1 MNESQRGEPMKKKY
15 KIAIFTTTAL
25 TIAVLTFSFFYFSPL
40 HFFPFLQ
47 KPEPLP
53 QTNPLYEHYLIFD
66 EADGRMLMEVP
77 ITVYV
82 GDELLTEE
90 NQIYKVVRVEENRAY
105 ARFVEKVNLEKY
117 KEQLK

>member
-1 MNESQRGEPMKKKY
+1 
-15 KIAIFTTTAL
+15 
-25 TIAVLTFSFFYFSPL
+25 
-40 HFFPFLQ
+40 
-47 KPEPLP
+47 
-53 QTNPLYEHYLIFD
+53 
-66 EADGRMLMEVP
+66 MLMEVP